1 MIREQVRVELAE
13 YLHGI
18 LCDLLHDFDA
28 DHCPYFDLRPAS
40 FIYMAEEV
48 ALHMHDGICPD
59 THPYSDHVNDPDG
72 NPWLDVA
79 QQIVKEIAESAI
91 ETAKSNRE

>member
-13 YLHGI
+13 YLHNI
-18 LCDLLHDFDA
+18 LCDLLHDFEA
-28 DHCPYFDLRPAS
+28 CPYFDLRPAS

-59 THPYSDHVNDPDG
+59 THPYSTHVDDPNG

-79 QQIVKEIAESAI
+79 QQIVKEIAE
-91 ETAKSNRE
+91 ETIKIARDSRE